1 MSRGEL
7 VVVVKVASRPDSGY
21 ILKVEPVGC
30 AEGSRIG
37 CEKDQG

>member
-30 AEGSRIG
+30 EV
-37 CEKDQG
+37 KDRM